1 MKHLNPKAEGWT
13 TTDVKVLMPGLRV
26 VQVSGMAHPTAPGLA
41 IQPSKQNGKPG
52 WAITHTESG
61 RRLAFAKH
69 PADARSLCLTLAGLG
84 DWTRQAKALVRD
96 RDLQERVTL
105 LLRALPF
112 METAQ

>member
-1 MKHLNPKAEGWT
+1 MKHPNPKAEGWT
-13 TTDVKVLMPGLRV
+13 TADIKVLMPGLRV
-26 VQVSGMAHPTAPGLA
+26 VATRGMAHPSAPGLA
-41 IQPSKQNGKPG
+41 IQPSTRGGKAG

-61 RRLAFAKH
+61 RRIAFAKYS
-69 PADARSLCLTLAGLG
+69 ADARSLCLALAGLG